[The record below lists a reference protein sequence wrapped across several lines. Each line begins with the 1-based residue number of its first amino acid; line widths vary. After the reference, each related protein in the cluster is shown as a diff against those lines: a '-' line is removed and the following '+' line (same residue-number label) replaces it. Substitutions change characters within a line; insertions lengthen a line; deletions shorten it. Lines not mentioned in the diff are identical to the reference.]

1 MKSTLKTKLYRYRRI
16 AGLAAVIGIAAIGIG
31 AAEQSPPK
39 VQEVEYIVQPNDT
52 LWHIAQQYSS
62 DDHDIREIVYNI
74 RQDNDIGNEPLQPG
88 RKLLIKKE
96 LLNVPAS
103 SNSQHK

>member
-16 AGLAAVIGIAAIGIG
+16 AGLAAVIGIAAVGIG
-31 AAEQSPPK
+31 AVEQTSPK
-39 VQEVEYIVQPNDT
+39 VQYTEYIVKPNDN
-52 LWHIAQQYSS
+52 LWSIASKYT
-62 DDHDIREIVYNI
+62 DE
-74 RQDNDIGNEPLQPG
+74 RQDVRELVYMIKQDNNLQSSLLSPG
-88 RKLLIKKE
+88 QKLLIKKE